1 MDARLTSGLTNQGA
15 DCRAMKVL
23 PTILALT
30 LAIAT
35 PALAQSTVVM
45 PLPGANGYAVIPP
58 RQGFTTQVLSM
69 PGRGWMIV
77 PPGPEV
83 RSTTVLPLPGD
94 GSAATAPFS
103 AAQPC
108 CAGQPGYRP

>member
-1 MDARLTSGLTNQGA
+1 MIRLRL
-15 DCRAMKVL
+15 
-23 PTILALT
+23 IALT
-30 LAIAT
+30 LALALIAT

-58 RQGFTTQVLSM
+58 RQGFTTEVLPM
-69 PGRGWMIV
+69 PGGGWLIV
-77 PPGPEV
+77 PPGAQG

-108 CAGQPGYRP
+108 CGGQPGSQ

>member
-1 MDARLTSGLTNQGA
+1 MQPSI
-15 DCRAMKVL
+15 
-23 PTILALT
+23 PILALT
-30 LAIAT
+30 LALAT
-35 PALAQSTVVM
+35 PAMAQSTVVM
-45 PLPGANGYAVIPP
+45 PQPGANGYAVVPP
-58 RQGFTTQVLSM
+58 RQGFTTQVLPI

-77 PPGPEV
+77 PPEG

-108 CAGQPGYRP
+108 CA